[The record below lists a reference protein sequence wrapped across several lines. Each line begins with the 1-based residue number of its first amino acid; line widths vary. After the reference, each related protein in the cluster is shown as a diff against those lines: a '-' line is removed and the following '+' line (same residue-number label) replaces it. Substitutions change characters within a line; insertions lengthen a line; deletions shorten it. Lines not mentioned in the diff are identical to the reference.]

1 MGKAGLNSVLP
12 GQEACS
18 ISRDQRRACVGTL
31 GPCPSGGRKDEKTVA
46 EAGDRDEDKLA
57 FGRAETGARPGSS
70 WEESGKEGRAGLE
83 SKKGEKTSNAE

>member
-1 MGKAGLNSVLP
+1 MGKARLNTVLP
-12 GQEACS
+12 GQEACP

-46 EAGDRDEDKLA
+46 EAGDQDEDKLA
-57 FGRAETGARPGSS
+57 FGRAETGARPGGS

-83 SKKGEKTSNAE
+83 SKKGEKTSNTE